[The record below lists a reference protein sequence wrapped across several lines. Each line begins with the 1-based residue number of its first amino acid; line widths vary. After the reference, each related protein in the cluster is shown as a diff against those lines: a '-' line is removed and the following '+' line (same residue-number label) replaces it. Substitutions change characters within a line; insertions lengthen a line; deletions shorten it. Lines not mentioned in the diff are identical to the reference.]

1 VGQNLENPMT
11 LMIRS
16 RDLLR
21 LMAAAGA
28 VAVLAGCASAPR
40 PQPVVATIAAQSD
53 LGTLTQLIR
62 KAGLDAAL
70 DAAPSVTVFA
80 PSDAA
85 FAAVPKAQLD
95 KLAADPAE
103 LARVLGFHVVPGA
116 ALTAAEV
123 KPGNVKTQI
132 GANLPLAKAGDIV
145 TVDEA
150 MVTHADV
157 RATNGVIHVVDRVL
171 MPPKR

>member
-1 VGQNLENPMT
+1 MT
-11 LMIRS
+11 LPIRS
-16 RDLLR
+16 RDFFRALAALG
-21 LMAAAGA
+21 AAALLSA
-28 VAVLAGCASAPR
+28 CATAPT
-40 PQPVVATIAAQSD
+40 PKPVVATIAAQAELS
-53 LGTLTQLIR
+53 TLSRLIES
-62 KAGLDAAL
+62 AGLAATL
-70 DAAPSVTVFA
+70 DAAPAVTIFA

-95 KLAADPAE
+95 KLAADKAE

-116 ALTAAEV
+116 SVAAADV

-132 GANLPLAKAGDIV
+132 GANLPLSKAGDIV

-150 MVTHADV
+150 MVIRADV
-157 RATNGVIHVVDRVL
+157 RATNGVVHVVDRVL